1 MAELLIRNSS
11 VGFIKAIIFDKD
23 GTLSNSEECLLELA
37 KTRIEFSENKFKE
50 LKINNIKIYF
60 LRKLMIS
67 IYGLKKN
74 SLSANASLAIASREQ
89 NIISTATI
97 FTLFGF
103 DWFTSISMGQK
114 IFNEVDIFL
123 YKQKDEI
130 KKPSNL
136 ISGALDLL
144 ISLKKKGV
152 FIALMTNDTQAGIE
166 EFICSNKLEGIFD
179 CLWSAEN
186 KPSKPNPEAVIEVCK
201 KMNLNPSECA
211 LISDADTDLRMAKE
225 ANIPIAI
232 GFNGGWKN
240 PPILTEQQFLVKK
253 LNELTIHVNPYNIEE

>member
-37 KTRIEFSENKFKE
+37 KTRIDFFEEKFKK
-50 LKINNIKIYF
+50 LKLNNIKIW
-60 LRKLMIS
+60 LLKKLLIS

-74 SLSANASLAIASREQ
+74 CLSANASLAIASREQ

-103 DWFTSISMGQK
+103 NWFQSLSIGK
-114 IFNEVDIFL
+114 EIFNEVDIYL
-123 YKQKDEI
+123 ANQKGTKQKQRT
-130 KKPSNL
+130 L

-144 ISLKKKGV
+144 ASLQKEGV
-152 FIALMTNDTQAGIE
+152 SIALMTNDTQAGIE
-166 EFICSNKLEGIFD
+166 EFISSNKLEGIFD
-179 CLWSAEN
+179 YIWSGEN
-186 KPSKPNPEAVIEVCK
+186 KPSKPNPKAVIELCK
-201 KMNLNPSECA
+201 KMNFNPSDCA
-211 LISDADTDLRMAKE
+211 LISDADTDLRMSKE
-225 ANIPIAI
+225 AGIPIII

-240 PPILTEQQFLVKK
+240 PPSLTEKRFLIEK
-253 LNELTIHVNPYNIEE
+253 LNELKIHSSH